1 MKKMNSIPNFFFWR
15 YCEDIA
21 NLLLWV
27 IWECLFMPTIMIVSP
42 WRKLWYPR
50 SWNQLVGNF
59 DVYLHAK
66 INFIFNFFIERDF
79 FKDTATLLFWE
90 LWECLT
96 IPIKM
101 IVSNFILIYRQN
113 INFITSFFLKILQKI
128 AQLLFWVI
136 WVCLV
141 IHT

>member
-1 MKKMNSIPNFFFWR
+1 MNSIPNFFLWR

-27 IWECLFMPTIMIVSP
+27 IWECLFMPTIMIVSL

-66 INFIFNFFIERDF
+66 INFIVNFFIEPDL
-79 FKDTATLLFWE
+79 FKDTANLLFWE

-128 AQLLFWVI
+128 AVVI
-136 WVCLV
+136 LGNLGMPGHSHLKW
-141 IHT
+141 

>member
-1 MKKMNSIPNFFFWR
+1 MNSIPNFFFWR

-27 IWECLFMPTIMIVSP
+27 IWECLFMPTIMIVSL

-128 AQLLFWVI
+128 AVVI
-136 WVCLV
+136 LGNLGMPGHSHLKW
-141 IHT
+141 